1 VVFEY
6 LCSLDPDAEDYND
19 LAPLADKVL
28 NTDPSHGFIFKGM
41 ENIAKVSRKRESE
54 GKN

>member
-1 VVFEY
+1 MFAY
-6 LCSLDPDAEDYND
+6 LHSLDPDIEDYDN
-19 LAPLADKVL
+19 LAPLADKFL

-41 ENIAKVSRKRESE
+41 ENIVKVSQKLESE

>member
-1 VVFEY
+1 MVFAY
-6 LCSLDPDAEDYND
+6 LRSLDPDVEDYDD
-19 LAPLADKVL
+19 LAPLADKLL

-41 ENIAKVSRKRESE
+41 ENIIKVSQKLESE